1 MRFGIRHAPFIFD
14 RLGRSIR
21 VYLHLRGITII
32 IYLDYIL
39 ILASSFDKCLRDAQ
53 FVIDLL
59 ISLGLHI
66 KKEKCILT
74 PNKNFFFLGYLWCTM
89 EMKCHLPVEKLT
101 AIQELTKEVLENQP
115 VPLLKLMRL
124 KGMIMA
130 TRPAVRLARA
140 MQRGMEKQVNRLYD
154 GTEGSAKMLIN
165 LTTQSMKEIS
175 WWLDLKIEDCWMS
188 LRQVKVLETIRIATD
203 AMDSAV
209 GSGRRAIPGAGSTQV
224 GREKYCTQ
232 GMACLR
238 NNHEETSS
246 KVKEQSH
253 FLGFRRYE
261 CKTSL
266 DEQWI
271 FHFIFDD
278 VRSRSQGG
286 YWLPMP

>member
-1 MRFGIRHAPFIFD
+1 
-14 RLGRSIR
+14 
-21 VYLHLRGITII
+21 
-32 IYLDYIL
+32 
-39 ILASSFDKCLRDAQ
+39 
-53 FVIDLL
+53 
-59 ISLGLHI
+59 
-66 KKEKCILT
+66 
-74 PNKNFFFLGYLWCTM
+74 M
-89 EMKCHLPVEKLT
+89 E
-101 AIQELTKEVLENQP
+101 I
-115 VPLLKLMRL
+115 
-124 KGMIMA
+124 
-130 TRPAVRLARA
+130 
-140 MQRGMEKQVNRLYD
+140 QVNRLYD

-209 GSGRRAIPGAGSTQV
+209 GSGRRAISGAGSTQV

-271 FHFIFDD
+271 FHFIFVD